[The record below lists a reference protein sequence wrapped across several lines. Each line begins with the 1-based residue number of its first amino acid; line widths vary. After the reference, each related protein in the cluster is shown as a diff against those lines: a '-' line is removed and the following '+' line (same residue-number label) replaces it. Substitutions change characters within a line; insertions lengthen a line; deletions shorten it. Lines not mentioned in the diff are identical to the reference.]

1 MTGRAAG
8 PISLADVLGTEPIM
22 PALLTDASR
31 LDAHRSFW
39 DFVASRP
46 DEEKWELIE
55 GRFVM
60 QAQPSID
67 HQIIAGNLDRR
78 LSEGL
83 DGSARTGWSCRTRRS
98 TCGR

>member
-1 MTGRAAG
+1 MLPASTRIEA
-8 PISLADVLGTEPIM
+8 SGT
-22 PALLTDASR
+22 S
-31 LDAHRSFW
+31 
-39 DFVASRP
+39 SRP
-46 DEEKWELIE
+46 IDEEKWELIE

-83 DGSARTGWSCRTRRS
+83 ERIGSDRVVL
-98 TCGR
+98 